1 MREVSVTLGGRPRRW
16 WVTRIAGDVFWSILG
31 KCRQYIGFIYRCRY
45 SQCWYTSCIP
55 MYCDVFSGQLDCRT
69 AEEAGGRDLPAQ
81 DHHFGLRSG
90 KYRTD
95 RPTRMNGGPSPRL
108 RALAN
113 NETLTLAAFANS
125 LGVSISSRSAGSG
138 GGERFSSDDTG
149 ISCSMAWRFENR
161 PPFGRAETAR
171 YDQEITKG

>member
-1 MREVSVTLGGRPRRW
+1 
-16 WVTRIAGDVFWSILG
+16 
-31 KCRQYIGFIYRCRY
+31 
-45 SQCWYTSCIP
+45 
-55 MYCDVFSGQLDCRT
+55 MYCDVLRGQLDCRT
-69 AEEAGGRDLPAQ
+69 VEQAAGRELPAQ
-81 DHHFGLRSG
+81 GHHFGLRSG

-113 NETLTLAAFANS
+113 NEMLTLAAFANS

-138 GGERFSSDDTG
+138 GERFISDDITG